1 MGDVVTLVANTPCG
15 AEPEGWIAVTTLY
28 VDQDY
33 VIDRVFWQYAY
44 RFHERLDVSRF
55 LDTHHVEPTQA
66 VRIGKHLAGLVMPWL
81 DELFALGVE
90 AVSTRRSNIGCE
102 EGFVLP
108 PLGCR
113 SQGMLGVCR

>member
-33 VIDRVFWQYAY
+33 VIDQVCWQYAY

-81 DELFALGVE
+81 DELFALGAGGGVN
-90 AVSTRRSNIGCE
+90 SSKQYRLRGGLRTS
-102 EGFVLP
+102 
-108 PLGCR
+108 
-113 SQGMLGVCR
+113 SLGV